1 MTKIVN
7 GHSIKINMADSRR
20 NLNLKYVNFA
30 LLAVIMIMGSFYLVN
45 INHLT
50 VQGFVL
56 RNLKTQVAELQSNN
70 LDKEEAVNQ
79 AQSYNALTARTPE
92 LNMVAIGNVEY
103 LAASNLAMARK

>member
-7 GHSIKINMADSRR
+7 GHGIRINMTGSRH
-20 NLNLKYVNFA
+20 NLNLKYINFA
-30 LLAVIMIMGSFYLVN
+30 LLAVIIIMSSFYLVN

-56 RNLKTQVAELQSNN
+56 RDLKTQVAELQSNN

-92 LNMVAIGNVEY
+92 LNMIAIDNVEY
-103 LAASNLAMARK
+103 LAVNNLAMARK